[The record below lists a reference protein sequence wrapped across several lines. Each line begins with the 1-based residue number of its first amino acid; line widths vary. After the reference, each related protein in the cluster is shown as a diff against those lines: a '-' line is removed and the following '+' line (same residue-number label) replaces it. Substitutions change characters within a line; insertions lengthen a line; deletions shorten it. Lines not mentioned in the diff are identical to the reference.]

1 MSSAETLPDPAQSEE
16 RQRLAQELLREAVFQ
31 ARARQAAG
39 IGIAGSGPEDSG
51 GCGLGREPAS
61 EIELSSRGR
70 ELLKELWLRPLAPT
84 EVEHVQGSIQG
95 WIERQDAFDR
105 KRNHFLREF
114 RQAHGFDRRLYD
126 AQVARSFEDG
136 LQRINAEVEERL
148 QEAARELLA
157 GA

>member
-1 MSSAETLPDPAQSEE
+1 MSSADTLPDPAHAE
-16 RQRLAQELLREAVFQ
+16 RERLAQALLRDAVFQ

-39 IGIAGSGPEDSG
+39 IGLAGGGPEESG
-51 GCGLGREPAS
+51 GCGLGPEPS
-61 EIELSSRGR
+61 TEIGLSSRGR
-70 ELLKELWLRPLAPT
+70 EILKELWLRPLAPT
-84 EVEHVQGSIQG
+84 EIEHIQGSIQG

-105 KRNHFLREF
+105 KRNHFLRDF

-126 AQVARSFEDG
+126 AQVARSFEEG
-136 LQRINAEVEERL
+136 LERINAEADERL